1 MHVYLDGEGPSNVRY
16 KVDLPPDT
24 THHVIRYRLD
34 MTALEH
40 LLITHA
46 HPDHLDAT
54 FLHVRR
60 QAISGREALRELQVY
75 GSEEVEEHIRG
86 AVLDLSACKVRF
98 HRVEPFSWMRVGDLE
113 VFPLLACHNYP
124 TRCFNYAVRA
134 EGVTTL
140 LGWDTGYWP
149 DESWREA
156 SSGLRFDAVFLE
168 CTVIGPQGLS
178 LAPQHHDLA
187 TFLSM
192 KERMNETGLIE
203 EGTPF
208 IAVHIGDNGL
218 VSHTEAQRLMDP
230 HHVTVGYDG
239 LLLDL
244 DRS

>member
-1 MHVYLDGEGPSNVRY
+1 MQVYLDGEGPGNVRY

-34 MTALEH
+34 MTALEY

-46 HPDHLDAT
+46 HPDHLDTT
-54 FLHVRR
+54 FLEVRR
-60 QAISGREALRELQVY
+60 KAISGREALRELQVY
-75 GSEEVEEHIRG
+75 GSEEVEECIRG
-86 AVLDLSACKVRF
+86 ALLDLAACKVRF

-113 VFPLLACHNYP
+113 VFPLLAYHNYP
-124 TRCFNYAVRA
+124 AMCFNYAVRA
-134 EGVTTL
+134 EGVMTL
-140 LGWDTGYWP
+140 LAWDTGYWP

-156 SSGLRFDAVFLE
+156 SGLRFDAVFLE
-168 CTVIGPQGLS
+168 CTVIGPQGRS
-178 LAPQHHDLA
+178 LGPQHHDLA

-192 KERMNETGLIE
+192 KERMTETGLIE
-203 EGTPF
+203 EDTPF

-239 LLLDL
+239 LFLDL